1 MHRNDHFSRIG
12 CPGRRRELEHP
23 DGWVRH
29 VLDAAEIGRCEPLD
43 KFCHRQIFRVQTKMP
58 VNSTPLIEIAASE
71 AKMVVRTLRI
81 VSFL

>member
-1 MHRNDHFSRIG
+1 
-12 CPGRRRELEHP
+12 
-23 DGWVRH
+23 
-29 VLDAAEIGRCEPLD
+29 
-43 KFCHRQIFRVQTKMP
+43 MP

>member
-1 MHRNDHFSRIG
+1 MFDATEICCG
-12 CPGRRRELEHP
+12 KTVEELLHSESF
-23 DGWVRH
+23 G
-29 VLDAAEIGRCEPLD
+29 
-43 KFCHRQIFRVQTKMP
+43 VQTKMP